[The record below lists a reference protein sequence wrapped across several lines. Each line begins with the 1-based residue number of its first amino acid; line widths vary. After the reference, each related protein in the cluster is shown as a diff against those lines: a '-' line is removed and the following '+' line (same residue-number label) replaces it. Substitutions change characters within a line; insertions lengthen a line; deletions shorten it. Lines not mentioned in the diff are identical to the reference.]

1 MKKIIAITCFL
12 FAAQSLLAQLNLTLA
27 LSGRPPATLT
37 EWGNRKDVLTLII
50 GPAQSVSVDVK
61 IKTTIKTLDG
71 TVVGATNLNTAKIF
85 TPQPG
90 ASIILNSLDVLPLEN
105 VVFTGKYQSTLVKT
119 GKLPADNYMLCVQ
132 LVRATDYAP
141 ASAEVCKTF
150 YLAAYQLPI
159 LTQPANEDILNAK
172 LAQTAITFRWAP
184 VVPTS
189 PTPVT
194 YRIRVFEIL
203 ENQHDV
209 QALRSNQPLLD
220 KNVIGTTQFI
230 WQPQISMMPYAGEE
244 NKPDSSNKK
253 IPGKKFIWT
262 IQTLDN
268 LGQPLNP
275 TDGNGESLSEPKVF
289 YVAEKNK
296 GIKSPGE

>member
-1 MKKIIAITCFL
+1 MKQLITILCFV
-12 FAAQSLLAQLNLTLA
+12 FVIQSLTAQLNVNLS

-50 GPAQSVSVDVK
+50 GPAQSQAADVK
-61 IKTTIKTLDG
+61 IKTSVKTLDG
-71 TVVGATNLNTAKIF
+71 TIIGSTNLNTARIF

-90 ASIILNSLDVLPLEN
+90 ASTILNASDVLPLEN
-105 VVFTGKYQSTLVKT
+105 IVFTGRYQSALIRT

-141 ASAEVCKTF
+141 VSAEVCKTL

-159 LTQPANEDILNAK
+159 LTQPANEQELNSK
-172 LAQTAITFRWAP
+172 LAQSAITFRWTP
-184 VVPTS
+184 VVPSS

-194 YRIRVFEIL
+194 YRLRVFEIL
-203 ENQHDV
+203 EAQHDV

-220 KNVIGTTQFI
+220 KNILGTTQFI
-230 WQPQISMMPYAGEE
+230 WQPQMSMMPYTIADSAQK
-244 NKPDSSNKK
+244 NKVS
-253 IPGKKFIWT
+253 GKKFIWT

-268 LGQPLNP
+268 LGQPLNQ

-289 YVAEKNK
+289 YVTDKKTKE
-296 GIKSPGE
+296 

>member
-1 MKKIIAITCFL
+1 MKQLLTILCFL
-12 FAAQSLLAQLNLTLA
+12 FATTLLKAQINVNLS

-50 GPAQSVSVDVK
+50 GPAQSQSADVK

-71 TVVGATNLNTAKIF
+71 TVIGATNLNTAKIF

-90 ASIILNSLDVLPLEN
+90 ATLILNALDVLPLVN
-105 VVFTGKYQSTLVKT
+105 VVFTGKYQSALTKT
-119 GKLPADNYMLCVQ
+119 GKLPANNYMLCVQ
-132 LVRATDYAP
+132 LVRATDFAP

-150 YLAAYQLPI
+150 YVAAYQLPI
-159 LTQPANEDILNAK
+159 LTQPSNEQELNTK
-172 LAQTAITFRWAP
+172 LAQTAITFRWTPIAP
-184 VVPTS
+184 AS

-194 YRIRVFEIL
+194 YRLRVFEVL

-220 KNVIGTTQFI
+220 KNIIGTTQFI
-230 WQPQISMMPYAGEE
+230 WQPQLSMMPYTGEE
-244 NKPDSSNKK
+244 NKPTDSLHKNKV
-253 IPGKKFIWT
+253 PGKKFIWT

-268 LGQPLNP
+268 QGQPLNP

-289 YVAEKNK
+289 FVVNKN
-296 GIKSPGE
+296 

>member
-1 MKKIIAITCFL
+1 MKKLITILCLL
-12 FAAQSLLAQLNLTLA
+12 FAAQSLLAQLNVNLS
-27 LSGRPPATLT
+27 LSGRPPANLT

-50 GPAQSVSVDVK
+50 GPAQSVSLDVK

-71 TVVGATNLNTAKIF
+71 TIVGATNLNTAKIF

-90 ASIILNSLDVLPLEN
+90 ASIILNALDVLPLEN
-105 VVFTGKYQSTLVKT
+105 VVFTGKYQSTLIKT

-159 LTQPANEDILNAK
+159 LTQPADGQELNSK
-172 LAQTAITFRWAP
+172 IAQSTITFRWTP
-184 VVPTS
+184 VVPAAT
-189 PTPVT
+189 TPVT

-220 KNVIGTTQFI
+220 KNIVGATQFI
-230 WQPQISMMPYAGEE
+230 WQPQISMMPYTGEE
-244 NKPDSSNKK
+244 NKPDSSIKK
-253 IPGKKFIWT
+253 VPGKKFIWT

-289 YVAEKNK
+289 YVADKK
-296 GIKSPGE
+296 IKE

>member
-1 MKKIIAITCFL
+1 MKQLITILCFL
-12 FAAQSLLAQLNLTLA
+12 LATQSLLAQLNINLS

-50 GPAQSVSVDVK
+50 GPAQSQLADVK

-71 TVVGATNLNTAKIF
+71 SIIGSTNLNTAKSY
-85 TPQPG
+85 TPQLG
-90 ASIILNSLDVLPLEN
+90 ASTILNALDVLPLEN
-105 VVFTGKYQSTLVKT
+105 IVFTGKYQSALIRS

-132 LVRATDYAP
+132 LVTVPDYKP

-159 LTQPANEDILNAK
+159 LTQPVNEEQLNSK
-172 LAQTAITFRWAP
+172 LAQTAITFRWTP
-184 VVPTS
+184 VVPSS

-230 WQPQISMMPYAGEE
+230 WQPQMSMMPYTTTDSAQN
-244 NKPDSSNKK
+244 NKV
-253 IPGKKFIWT
+253 IGKKFIWT

-268 LGQPLNP
+268 LGQPLNQ

-289 YVAEKNK
+289 YVTDKKIRE
-296 GIKSPGE
+296 

>member
-1 MKKIIAITCFL
+1 MKQLLAIIFFL
-12 FAAQSLLAQLNLTLA
+12 FSTPLLKAQINVNLS

-50 GPAQSVSVDVK
+50 GPAQSQSADVK

-71 TVVGATNLNTAKIF
+71 TVIGATNLNTAKTF
-85 TPQPG
+85 TPLAG
-90 ASIILNSLDVLPLEN
+90 AALILNALDVLPLEN
-105 VVFTGKYQSTLVKT
+105 VVFTGKYQSTLTKT
-119 GKLPADNYMLCVQ
+119 GKLPANNYMLCVQ
-132 LVRATDYAP
+132 LVRATDFAP

-159 LTQPANEDILNAK
+159 LTQPSNEQELNAR
-172 LAQTAITFRWAP
+172 LAQTAITFRWTP
-184 VVPTS
+184 VVPAS

-194 YRIRVFEIL
+194 YRLRVFEIL

-220 KNVIGTTQFI
+220 KNIIGTTQFI
-230 WQPQISMMPYAGEE
+230 WQPQMSMIPYTVADSTGK
-244 NKPDSSNKK
+244 NKLN
-253 IPGKKFIWT
+253 GKKFIWT

-268 LGQPLNP
+268 NSQPLNP

-289 YVAEKNK
+289 YVRDK
-296 GIKSPGE
+296 IKQ

>member
-1 MKKIIAITCFL
+1 MKKIAAIICFL
-12 FAAQSLLAQLNLTLA
+12 FATHPLLAQLSLTLS
-27 LSGRPPATLT
+27 LSGRPPANLT

-50 GPAQSVSVDVK
+50 GPAQGQVADVK

-71 TVVGATNLNTAKIF
+71 TVAGSTNLNTAKIF
-85 TPQPG
+85 TPLQG
-90 ASIILNSLDVLPLEN
+90 ASSILNALDVVPLEN
-105 VVFTGKYQSTLVKT
+105 IIFTGKYLSTVQKT

-132 LVRATDYAP
+132 LLRATDYAP

-150 YLAAYQLPI
+150 YLAAYQLPV
-159 LTQPANEDILNAK
+159 LTQPANEDELNSK
-172 LAQTAITFRWAP
+172 IAQTAITFRWTP
-184 VVPTS
+184 VVPSS

-203 ENQHDV
+203 ENQHDM

-220 KNVIGTTQFI
+220 KNIVGTTQFI
-230 WQPQISMMPYAGEE
+230 WQPQMSMMPYTSV
-244 NKPDSSNKK
+244 DSSQKTK
-253 IPGKKFIWT
+253 APGKKFIWT

-268 LGQPLNP
+268 LGQPLNQ

-289 YVAEKNK
+289 YVTEKK
-296 GIKSPGE
+296 IKA

>member
-1 MKKIIAITCFL
+1 MKQLITILFLL
-12 FAAQSLLAQLNLTLA
+12 FATQSLLAQINLTLS
-27 LSGRPPATLT
+27 LSGRPPANLT

-50 GPAQSVSVDVK
+50 SPAQSQVADVK

-85 TPQPG
+85 TLQQG
-90 ASIILNSLDVLPLEN
+90 TSTILNSLDVLPLEN
-105 VVFTGKYQSTLVKT
+105 VIFNGKYQSAVVKT

-159 LTQPANEDILNAK
+159 LTQPANEDVLNAK
-172 LAQTAITFRWAP
+172 LAQTVITFRWTP
-184 VVPTS
+184 VVPAS

-220 KNVIGTTQFI
+220 KNIVGTTQFI
-230 WQPQISMMPYAGEE
+230 WQPQISMMPYIGEE
-244 NKPDSSNKK
+244 NKPDSSNKNK
-253 IPGKKFIWT
+253 IIGKKFIWT

-268 LGQPLNP
+268 LGQPLNQ

-289 YVAEKNK
+289 YVAEKK
-296 GIKSPGE
+296 IKE

>member
-1 MKKIIAITCFL
+1 MKQLITILCFFLAIQTL
-12 FAAQSLLAQLNLTLA
+12 HAQLNINLS

-37 EWGNRKDVLTLII
+37 EWANRKDVLTLII
-50 GPAQSVSVDVK
+50 GPAQSQLADIK

-71 TVVGATNLNTAKIF
+71 TIIGSTNLNTAKTY
-85 TPQPG
+85 TPQLG
-90 ASIILNSLDVLPLEN
+90 ASTILNALDVLPLEN
-105 VVFTGKYQSTLVKT
+105 IVFTGKYQSALIRT

-132 LVRATDYAP
+132 LVTVPDYKP

-159 LTQPANEDILNAK
+159 LTQPVNEDQLNSK
-172 LAQTAITFRWAP
+172 LAQTAITFRWTP
-184 VVPTS
+184 VVPSS

-203 ENQHDV
+203 EHQHDV

-220 KNVIGTTQFI
+220 KSIIGTTQFI
-230 WQPQISMMPYAGEE
+230 WQPQMSMMPYTSADSAQN
-244 NKPDSSNKK
+244 NK
-253 IPGKKFIWT
+253 IIGKKFIWT

-268 LGQPLNP
+268 LGQPLNQ

-289 YVAEKNK
+289 YVTDKR
-296 GIKSPGE
+296 IKE

>member
-1 MKKIIAITCFL
+1 MKKIITILFLL
-12 FAAQSLLAQLNLTLA
+12 FATQSLLAQLNLTLA

-50 GPAQSVSVDVK
+50 SPAQSQVADVK

-105 VVFTGKYQSTLVKT
+105 VIFNGKYQSTLVKT

-132 LVRATDYAP
+132 LVRAIDYAP

-159 LTQPANEDILNAK
+159 LTQPVNEDVLNIK
-172 LAQTAITFRWAP
+172 LAQTAITFRWTP
-184 VVPTS
+184 VVPAS

-194 YRIRVFEIL
+194 YHIRVFEIL

-220 KNVIGTTQFI
+220 KNIVGTTQFI
-230 WQPQISMMPYAGEE
+230 WQPQISMMPYSNEE
-244 NKPDSSNKK
+244 NKFADSTKK
-253 IPGKKFIWT
+253 DKMSGKKFIWT

-268 LGQPLNP
+268 LGQPLNQ
-275 TDGNGESLSEPKVF
+275 TDGNGESMSEPKVF
-289 YVAEKNK
+289 YVAEKR
-296 GIKSPGE
+296 IKQ